1 MICHCY
7 SQLSA
12 YFSDPRTNAC
22 PTTISGNLARTNR
35 ATSAKRFY
43 SLPGQ
48 EEGIEQ
54 ESETVETEDV
64 EEEHLGDSETVC
76 PAQSHLCQCTCNL
89 ELELAGK
96 TKQLLC
102 FLTKRTKAFYV
113 STSMLQ
119 TNFQQFL
126 TSSLNLL
133 SSVSVSEKPV
143 DIFEQTPETDIILRN
158 LGNFPIHIRQA
169 QNWSSSTHNS
179 SQEEEKAAPKLFDIS
194 PVNSDF
200 PNVDLSVINQEDQNK
215 EIKLVRI

>member
-1 MICHCY
+1 M
-7 SQLSA
+7 
-12 YFSDPRTNAC
+12 
-22 PTTISGNLARTNR
+22 
-35 ATSAKRFY
+35 SAKRFY

-48 EEGIEQ
+48 EECIEQ
-54 ESETVETEDV
+54 ETETVDTEDA
-64 EEEHLGDSETVC
+64 EEEQLGDSEKVC

-126 TSSLNLL
+126 TSSLNLFF
-133 SSVSVSEKPV
+133 SVSVSEKPV

-169 QNWSSSTHNS
+169 QNWSLSIQNP
-179 SQEEEKAAPKLFDIS
+179 SQEEKKDDPKLFDICS
-194 PVNSDF
+194 VNSDF
-200 PNVDLSVINQEDQNK
+200 PGVDFSVIKQEDQNK
-215 EIKLVRI
+215 EIKLVSI